1 MRATIQEIADKKPH
15 WILFLALAAFY
26 LSFTPGT
33 IKGMGYNQ
41 ENLVAADQIAT
52 NLINLASGRPLA
64 PLSWPRHGLLELLFE
79 LPFVFASKLL
89 FGSSLDWIGR
99 VMALQPILFTSL
111 SCAVTFLWIQR
122 LTKSPARSCFL
133 SVAAG
138 VATMLWPYVYIGL
151 ETTQSLFVILSAYLA
166 LAAEKRDSLPRDLI
180 FGLCCATAISVKLN
194 SVFMAPAILYLIY
207 CYFFRDEAPV
217 SQLRRRLPG
226 IILVVAV
233 VAVVYAVNR
242 HYSSKFF
249 SADPNA
255 SSGYYF
261 SLMADSP
268 LRMAFYFL
276 SYFSS
281 INKSLFLYAPI
292 TALGLFALPGAFR
305 NQRRLAI
312 FTVLTLAGMAGGFS
326 LTFMWA
332 EETWGPRYLHEAILP
347 LTLCLAA
354 AKMGL
359 GFRWRREAPLLVAA
373 VVGVVVS
380 FLGSSFYYGNLHNAA
395 TMTSQNALELL
406 QFDPRFNHIEFNARL
421 LKLWAAKRF
430 GGTDEPEYWPASYH
444 WWFQKPPDAA
454 PEKAVDLRAF
464 AIPFPLALRGWSD
477 LLPITPNQYRV
488 LQRLL
493 LGSLLFSLALFGW
506 LAYLSSR
513 EPGRKSQE
521 SLKSRATP

>member
-1 MRATIQEIADKKPH
+1 MRATIQAITDRKPH
-15 WILFLALAAFY
+15 WIFFLALATFY

-41 ENLVAADQIAT
+41 ENLIAANQVAT
-52 NLINLASGRPLA
+52 NLINLVSGRPFA

-79 LPFVFASKLL
+79 LPFVFGSKLL

-122 LTKSPARSCFL
+122 LTKNPTRSYFL
-133 SVAAG
+133 SATAG

-166 LAAEKRDSLPRDLI
+166 LAAEKRDSPLRDLI

-207 CYFFRDEAPV
+207 CYFFRDDEAPA
-217 SQLRRRLPG
+217 SQSRRRLPRM
-226 IILVVAV
+226 IMVVIV
-233 VAVVYAVNR
+233 VIVVYAVNR

-292 TALGLFALPGAFR
+292 TALGLFALPRAFR

-312 FTVLTLAGMAGGFS
+312 FVVLTLAGMAGGFS

-354 AKMGL
+354 AKTGSGL
-359 GFRWRREAPLLVAA
+359 GWRREAPLLAAA

-380 FLGSSFYYGNLHNAA
+380 FLGSSFYYGSLHNAA

-421 LKLWAAKRF
+421 LKLWATEKL
-430 GGTDEPEYWPASYH
+430 GGANEAEPWPAPYH
-444 WWFQKPPDAA
+444 WWFQKPSDAA
-454 PEKAVDLRAF
+454 PERTVDLRAF

-477 LLPITPNQYRV
+477 SLPVTPAQYRV
-488 LQRLL
+488 LQTLL
-493 LGSLLFSLALFGW
+493 LGSLLFSLALFGR
-506 LAYLSSR
+506 LAYLSSG
-513 EPGRKSQE
+513 ESSRKSGE
-521 SLKSRATP
+521 AG